1 MRRII
6 VFGYIILSVNMLV
19 STTPGLAGKLN
30 AGHNIA
36 FISAHRYICVIPA
49 CLKTGSSSSV
59 IHFACQSGVYSV
71 FIPVTGEW
79 SGLHM

>member
-1 MRRII
+1 
-6 VFGYIILSVNMLV
+6 NMLV

-30 AGHNIA
+30 AGQNIA
-36 FISAHRYICVIPA
+36 FISAHRYICVIPV

-71 FIPVTGEW
+71 FIPVTREW